1 VPKPSRACQT
11 PSCVIMT
18 LGWSQSAITR
28 FFFFAK
34 TVVGAK
40 TSTGG
45 SNPPPL
51 RQILYLIQTSSLGG
65 TRNNAISIASNPTRQ
80 NLLANCWPGLREVR
94 KTVAH

>member
-1 VPKPSRACQT
+1 MAEC
-11 PSCVIMT
+11 
-18 LGWSQSAITR
+18 
-28 FFFFAK
+28 
-34 TVVGAK
+34 
-40 TSTGG
+40 GG
-45 SNPPPL
+45 LLNRCRGQNLYRGFESPPL